1 MKNKIVVW
9 GTNAAE
15 EKVLIALEL
24 KAEDN
29 KVLLYT
35 FPETV
40 VTDAFYNEMMNDWK
54 NDKPVEFPEHTV
66 IERPLA
72 ITDSL
77 LPDDLKSDDRSGVLQ
92 RAQTEW
98 HFVVLSTKLHQAYQ
112 QELAEFKEK
121 IAALQNFDEGLWEDL
136 RTFWDKV
143 QEQTRERN
151 LFRSHAD
158 SLRDNINELFEK
170 LRSLR
175 NQMQQEAKSASQ
187 MVYDAFIA
195 RLEEI
200 EQRIAAGSAKIST
213 VFEDLKII
221 QRDYRD
227 AKMTNEHRN
236 RLWDRIDKAFK
247 AAKERR
253 FGPGVNEGSIADRL
267 ERRIA
272 GLKEAAQRIQD
283 SIRRDE
289 EDLEFQNRKIAT
301 TEGQLEAQIRVAKI
315 KMIEERL
322 NVKREKL
329 KEVLGTLSG
338 LERQLAKTKEK
349 EAARAAKEAER
360 KRFEAAKAAA
370 QAEIAQQVAAAK
382 ETEQAH
388 PEPTTTDTP
397 PTSSEEAPGDNALE
411 VATRIAGESLQ
422 DAVDTVRAIGQVL
435 GKKAE
440 QVTDKAED
448 WVEDALD
455 KAEDVAEEMADKVED
470 IAKEMAEKAQDFLGN
485 IFDKVTEAVREVA
498 DDLSREKEQVA
509 DKAEE
514 TSALPSG
521 EETAEVLIESVDEA
535 VEASASPK
543 RTPKKKAPTDETSN
557 TPPTDDGGEA

>member
-35 FPETV
+35 FPEAV
-40 VTDAFYNEMMNDWK
+40 VSEAFYNQMMNDWK
-54 NDKPVEFPEHTV
+54 NDQPVEFPEHTL

-121 IAALQNFDEGLWEDL
+121 VAALQHFDNDLWDEL
-136 RTFWDKV
+136 RAFWDKV

-151 LFRSHAD
+151 LFRTHAD
-158 SLRDNINELFEK
+158 NLRDNINELFEK

-187 MVYDAFIA
+187 VVYDAFLA

-213 VFEDLKII
+213 VFEDLKTI

-253 FGPGVNEGSIADRL
+253 FGPGVNEGSVIDRF

-272 GLKEAAQRIQD
+272 GLKEAVQRIED

-329 KEVLGTLSG
+329 KEVLGTLNG
-338 LERQLAKTKEK
+338 LERQLAKFKEK

-370 QAEIAQQVAAAK
+370 EAEIAQQIAAAK
-382 ETEQAH
+382 DVEAAQTE
-388 PEPTTTDTP
+388 PSPTADAP
-397 PTSSEEAPGDNALE
+397 SSEEVPGDHPLE
-411 VATRIAGESLQ
+411 VAARIAGENLQ
-422 DAVDTVRAIGQVL
+422 DAIDTARAIGQVL
-435 GKKAE
+435 SEKAE
-440 QVTDKAED
+440 KAADKAED
-448 WVEDALD
+448 WVEETLD
-455 KAEDVAEEMADKVED
+455 KAEDTVEKMAAKAEDVIEE
-470 IAKEMAEKAQDFLGN
+470 IAEKAEGILKDMLG
-485 IFDKVTEAVREVA
+485 KVSEAAREIADSIGSEKKEADAVEEEVVVDATTPSKSASEEKTPA
-498 DDLSREKEQVA
+498 DD
-509 DKAEE
+509 
-514 TSALPSG
+514 
-521 EETAEVLIESVDEA
+521 
-535 VEASASPK
+535 
-543 RTPKKKAPTDETSN
+543 TPP
-557 TPPTDDGGEA
+557 TPPTDSGNAA

>member
-35 FPETV
+35 FPEAA
-40 VTDAFYNEMMNDWK
+40 VTDAFYNQMMNDWK
-54 NDKPVEFPEHTV
+54 NDRPVEFPEHTV

-121 IAALQNFDEGLWEDL
+121 IAALQNFDEGIWEDL
-136 RTFWDKV
+136 RAFWDKV

-200 EQRIAAGSAKIST
+200 EQRIAAGSAKISA

-253 FGPGVNEGSIADRL
+253 FGPSVNEGSIADRF

-272 GLKEAAQRIQD
+272 GLREAAQRIQD

-382 ETEQAH
+382 EAGQAH
-388 PEPTTTDTP
+388 TEPTPADAPTTP
-397 PTSSEEAPGDNALE
+397 AEAPGDDALT
-411 VATRIAGESLQ
+411 VAARIAGESLQ
-422 DAVDTVRAIGQVL
+422 DAVDTARAIGQVL
-435 GKKAE
+435 GEKTEEAA
-440 QVTDKAED
+440 DKAED
-448 WVEDALD
+448 WVEETLDKAKDIVEKIAD
-455 KAEDVAEEMADKVED
+455 KAEDLAEE
-470 IAKEMAEKAQDFLGN
+470 IAEKAQDFLEN
-485 IFDKVTEAVREVA
+485 ILDKAKEMAEEVA
-498 DDLSREKEQVA
+498 DDLGREKEEAA
-509 DKAEE
+509 DATEE
-514 TSALPSG
+514 TPASIAG
-521 EETAEVLIESVDEA
+521 EETVEVFVESVEETP
-535 VEASASPK
+535 EASAPKK
-543 RTPKKKAPTDETSN
+543 RTSKKNAPADDTSD
-557 TPPTDDGGEA
+557 TPPTDAP

>member
-35 FPETV
+35 FPEAA
-40 VTDAFYNEMMNDWK
+40 VTDAFYNQMMNDWK

-121 IAALQNFDEGLWEDL
+121 IAALQNFDEGIWEDL
-136 RTFWDKV
+136 RAFWDKV

-170 LRSLR
+170 LRLLR

-213 VFEDLKII
+213 VFEDLKVI

-253 FGPGVNEGSIADRL
+253 FGPSVNEGSIADRL

-338 LERQLAKTKEK
+338 LERQLAKSKEK

-360 KRFEAAKAAA
+360 QRFEAAKAAA

-382 ETEQAH
+382 DAGQAH
-388 PEPTTTDTP
+388 TELTPADAPTP
-397 PTSSEEAPGDNALE
+397 PEEVPGDNAFK
-411 VATRIAGESLQ
+411 VAARVAGESLQ
-422 DAVDTVRAIGQVL
+422 DAVDTARAIGQVL
-435 GKKAE
+435 GEKAE
-440 QVTDKAED
+440 EAADKAEN
-448 WVEDALD
+448 WLEETLD
-455 KAEDVAEEMADKVED
+455 KAEDVVEKIAEKAEDLAEEV
-470 IAKEMAEKAQDFLGN
+470 AEKAQGFLEN
-485 IFDKVTEAVREVA
+485 IFEKVSEITREVA
-498 DDLSREKEQVA
+498 DDIGREKKEAADEADETPASVAGEETVEVFVESAEEETTEAGAPKKRASKRNTPA
-509 DKAEE
+509 DKA
-514 TSALPSG
+514 S
-521 EETAEVLIESVDEA
+521 D
-535 VEASASPK
+535 
-543 RTPKKKAPTDETSN
+543 
-557 TPPTDDGGEA
+557 TPPTDAP

>member
-9 GTNAAE
+9 GTNAAD

-24 KAEDN
+24 KAEEN

-35 FPETV
+35 FPEAA
-40 VTDAFYNEMMNDWK
+40 VTDAFYNQMMNDWK
-54 NDKPVEFPEHTV
+54 NDKPVEFPEHTT

-121 IAALQNFDEGLWEDL
+121 IAALQNFDEGIWEDL
-136 RTFWDKV
+136 RAFWDKV

-151 LFRSHAD
+151 LFRSHAE

-200 EQRIAAGSAKIST
+200 EQRIAAGSAKINA

-253 FGPGVNEGSIADRL
+253 FGPSVNDGSVADRF

-338 LERQLAKTKEK
+338 LERQLAKSKEK

-360 KRFEAAKAAA
+360 
-370 QAEIAQQVAAAK
+370 
-382 ETEQAH
+382 
-388 PEPTTTDTP
+388 
-397 PTSSEEAPGDNALE
+397 
-411 VATRIAGESLQ
+411 
-422 DAVDTVRAIGQVL
+422 
-435 GKKAE
+435 
-440 QVTDKAED
+440 
-448 WVEDALD
+448 
-455 KAEDVAEEMADKVED
+455 
-470 IAKEMAEKAQDFLGN
+470 
-485 IFDKVTEAVREVA
+485 
-498 DDLSREKEQVA
+498 
-509 DKAEE
+509 
-514 TSALPSG
+514 
-521 EETAEVLIESVDEA
+521 
-535 VEASASPK
+535 
-543 RTPKKKAPTDETSN
+543 
-557 TPPTDDGGEA
+557 